1 MILRVVVLCLAGVVG
16 AAQAQIIS
24 GRVTDR
30 TSGTPVAGVVVS
42 ALDAS
47 GAALARVVTDSV
59 SGYRI
64 AVFAGATSLHF
75 RRIGYSPATVAL
87 ADSANGR
94 IDVVLTRLPTQLPPV
109 KAVESAQC
117 EDGANGGDALALWDQ
132 ARSGMLTSIVAR
144 ESKAAWLSIL
154 TYTTSFDGDDEEP
167 RSVDRVELASASNAF
182 LAGGQADSLAKY
194 GYGITNLFGTTYLA
208 PDDVV
213 LFDDSFLAT
222 HCFRLG
228 QSSDSTIALDFE
240 PAKGRNKL
248 IEIDGTVLFRRE
260 PLDVKSVVYRYT
272 GVGSSVE
279 KMKPGGAFYFE
290 RMPSGITMIQRWHIR
305 GAVAMSGAS
314 RSTAAT
320 PTTIPGATRR
330 GPFGRPVP
338 ARTPSIGQRV
348 ELQAIENGALIELM
362 QWPNTPAFVAPLAT
376 VSGVLTD
383 KYTKRPLPFTPI
395 RFYRTPYRTTTDS
408 TGAYALVDVLPGVYE
423 IDAGDFELERY
434 GAAPDLIGPVSV
446 RYGANKINLT
456 GEGPEAAAV
465 RGCSEKMEGR
475 IDMPKQLAAR
485 NAIFG
490 MITPETRPPREIDFT
505 AEVVPAGAVAG
516 TPGFPLKGKTDRLG
530 RFRICSLPAGTVKL
544 TGQVRGMF
552 GADTVVI
559 DPLHPYRLVTL
570 KLAKPAG
577 PEH

>member
-1 MILRVVVLCLAGVVG
+1 MIRSAIAVCLAGIVG
-16 AAQAQIIS
+16 TAQAQMIS
-24 GRVTDR
+24 GRVTDQ
-30 TSGTPVAGVVVS
+30 TLGTPVAGVVVS
-42 ALDAS
+42 ALDAN
-47 GAALARVVTDSV
+47 GATLARAVSDSA
-59 SGYRI
+59 SGFRI
-64 AVFAGATSLHF
+64 TIGAGATKLRF

-94 IDVVLTRLPTQLPPV
+94 IDVVLIRLPTQLPVV
-109 KAVESAQC
+109 KAVENAQC
-117 EDGANGGDALALWDQ
+117 EDDANGGDALALWDQ
-132 ARSGMLTSIVAR
+132 TRSGMLTSIVAR

-228 QSSDSTIALDFE
+228 QSGDSTIALDFE
-240 PAKGRNKL
+240 PAKGRNNL
-248 IEIDGTVLFRRE
+248 IEIAGTVLFRRD

-305 GAVAMSGAS
+305 GAIAMSGSS

-320 PTTIPGATRR
+320 PTIIPGATRR

-338 ARTPSIGQRV
+338 ARAPTIGQRV
-348 ELQAIENGALIELM
+348 ELQAVENGALIELM
-362 QWPNTPAFVAPLAT
+362 QWPNTPPFVAPLAT
-376 VSGVLTD
+376 ISGVLID

-395 RFYRTPYRTTTDS
+395 RFYRTPYRATTDS
-408 TGAYALVDVLPGVYE
+408 TGAYSLVDVLPGVYE

-434 GAAPDLIGPVSV
+434 GAAPDLIGPVTV
-446 RYGANKINLT
+446 RYGANKVNLD
-456 GEGPEAAAV
+456 GEGPQAAAV
-465 RGCSEKMEGR
+465 RGCSDKMEGR
-475 IDMPKQLAAR
+475 IDMPKQLAGR

-505 AEVVPAGAVAG
+505 AEVIPAGAVAG
-516 TPGFPLKGKTDRLG
+516 TTGFPLKGKTDRFG

-544 TGQVRGMF
+544 TSRMSGLY
-552 GADTVVI
+552 GADTLVV

-570 KLAKPAG
+570 KLTTPAG
-577 PEH
+577 PQQ